1 MQYSV
6 NRMDNSCDC
15 YDEEKRVGDVIW
27 RVIARERQK
36 NNNVTIVYSGLIGQR
51 CQGSREKEDE
61 EKEKKK
67 RMPAFR
73 QTSS

>member
-1 MQYSV
+1 
-6 NRMDNSCDC
+6 MDNSCDC